1 MSSLAIVCFGLWAV
15 SFVLS
20 LYGARRALRTL
31 KPRLSDTVENKPVSI
46 LKPLKGLDPG
56 IKENLESFFQL
67 DYPNFEIIFSVE
79 DNADPVCPVVEE
91 LIRRY
96 PHVQAKL
103 LCGAIHWGPN
113 PKVNNLI
120 KSYSVAKHDF
130 ILITDSNV
138 RVPEEYLLH
147 VVDQMKPDVGVV
159 TTCIA
164 ARDAQ
169 GLGGKLEA
177 MCMNT
182 FNARWFHA
190 ASALGEPM
198 VFGKSMLFRRSVAE
212 LFGGLPSLFP
222 FLAEDYMMGKRMKEM
237 GLKIALMDIPVIQH
251 IGYWKLST
259 FWKRQLRWGRLR
271 KSHSLLFFLMEPT
284 GNALFSGAIGAWSL
298 HHFIGFPFW
307 AFFLLHLAVWA
318 TCDAMLL
325 KKLNRKLSASS
336 FFIWFLREILSVP
349 LWIHILCGNT
359 INWRGNHLAL
369 KSGGRLAHEAW
380 RSFAVSS

>member
-1 MSSLAIVCFGLWAV
+1 MSSLAMICLGLWAS
-15 SFVLS
+15 SFILA
-20 LYGARRALRTL
+20 LYGTRRALKTL
-31 KPRLSDTVENKPVSI
+31 KPRLSEDVDYKPVSI
-46 LKPLKGLDPG
+46 LKPLKGLDPD
-56 IKENLESFFQL
+56 IKENLESFFRL
-67 DYPNFEIIFSVE
+67 DYPEFEIIFSVE
-79 DNADPVCPVVEE
+79 DTADPVNGIVEE
-91 LIRRY
+91 LIKQY
-96 PHVQAKL
+96 PNVHAKL
-103 LCGAIHWGPN
+103 ICGAINWGPN

-120 KSYSVAKHDF
+120 KSYSVAKYDF

-147 VVDQMKPDVGVV
+147 VVDKMKPDVGVV

-164 ARDAQ
+164 ARDAK
-169 GLGGKLEA
+169 GLGGRLEA

-237 GLKIALMDIPVIQH
+237 GLKIALMDIPVVQH
-251 IGYWKLST
+251 IGYWKLVT

-271 KSHSLLFFLMEPT
+271 KSHSLFFFLIEPA
-284 GNALFSGAIGAWSL
+284 GSALVSGAIGAWAL
-298 HHFIGFPFW
+298 HHLVGFPFW
-307 AFFLLHLAVWA
+307 AFFFLHIAIWA
-318 TCDAMLL
+318 GCDALL
-325 KKLNRKLSASS
+325 MKKLDRNLTASS
-336 FFIWFLREILSVP
+336 FLYWLLREILSVP

-369 KSGGRLAHEAW
+369 KSGGRLAHEVW
-380 RSFAVSS
+380 RSFAASS